1 MSTLEKK
8 RIEFNVAGITFA
20 KDFDKIGDLK
30 PKGRLV
36 KFVPEPDNPTDQN
49 AIAVYLDEMH
59 VGYVPKRGGHQQDV
73 QHCDGIGMVC
83 DYGYTVDGGDTW
95 NDNHEGRLQS
105 LKLAIEVPDNLK
117 SYQRVTSFLKYLD
130 TSGGSEHLIR
140 WAFDQGHSFDEYEDA
155 LHDSAE
161 KGTLMHNAIEEFWT
175 QNYTEPDSPWLPA
188 GWDHFVH
195 KYQPDPMVVE
205 KRFFDDRL
213 GLTGQFDFLG
223 GIEWKGERIPV
234 VIDWKSAKA
243 PRLSHKLQAAIY
255 ATNCEVVEGAM
266 IVAFGAKNKQQYS
279 VSFITAD
286 QIKEYYDCMV
296 KLSEIVKTLNIKPE
310 ASKCIKA

>member
-1 MSTLEKK
+1 LSTPEKK

-59 VGYVPKRGGHQQDV
+59 VGYVPKRGGHQQDI

-95 NDNHEGRLQS
+95 NDDHEGRLQS
-105 LKLAIEVPDNLK
+105 LKLAIEVPENLK

-140 WAFDQGHSFDEYEDA
+140 WAFNQGGSFDEYEEA
-155 LHDSAE
+155 LQETSVA
-161 KGTLMHNAIEEFWT
+161 GTDMHNSIEEYFLQT
-175 QNYTEPDSPWLPA
+175 NKASLSHLPN
-188 GWDHFVH
+188 GWDNFVA
-195 KYQPDPMVVE
+195 KYKPEPLVLE
-205 KRFFDDRL
+205 KRFFDDTL
-213 GLTGQFDFLG
+213 GVTGQFDFLG
-223 GIEWKGERIPV
+223 SIEWKGNRIPV

-255 ATNCEVVEGAM
+255 ATNCEVVEGAL

-279 VSFITAD
+279 GSFITAD

-296 KLSEIVKTLNIKPE
+296 KLSEIIKTLNIKPE